1 MVPQAKSQL
10 IKYLFKIIIVFPQT
24 TVKIVPGPGQ
34 YVNQD
39 ALNQSGRYNL
49 SNHKN
54 SKAKVFNPPRSR
66 RFMDS
71 GTFAPG
77 SGAYNPVNDLSNEG
91 KYVLSKNQSAGK
103 RKFMLGRRESFT
115 EFEARRSQSNF

>member
-1 MVPQAKSQL
+1 MVPKAKSQFIEYFTFL
-10 IKYLFKIIIVFPQT
+10 YLVFPST

-39 ALNQSGRYNL
+39 ALNKSGKYNL
-49 SNHKN
+49 SNHLC
-54 SKAKVFNPPRSR
+54 SKAKVFNPPRSK

-71 GTFAPG
+71 GSFAPG
-77 SGAYNPVNDLSNEG
+77 SGAYTPVNDLSNEG

-103 RKFMLGRRESFT
+103 RKFLNGRR
-115 EFEARRSQSNF
+115 